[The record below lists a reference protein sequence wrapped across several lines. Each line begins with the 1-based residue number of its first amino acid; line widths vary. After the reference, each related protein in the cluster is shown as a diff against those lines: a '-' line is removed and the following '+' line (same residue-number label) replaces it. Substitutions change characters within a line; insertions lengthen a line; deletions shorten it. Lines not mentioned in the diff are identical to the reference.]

1 MKNKKILIL
10 GAVMAAIIIIGGT
23 IWYFNFQRPRNI
35 AIKEYKSAVEM
46 IEKKNSEID
55 KSTIKLQALI
65 DSNEKP
71 LDVNIIVSAKDT
83 IKKAEVSKILV
94 KKMPDKTDDIIV
106 TTKELSD
113 PVDNTVVIKELNEI
127 FTVLDMSIKQFKQ
140 LNNPKEEFVIER
152 LKTID
157 EITDVQAVTE
167 DNDPNGKLNKAG
179 GYTATVYF
187 ESKNVNHS
195 EVYGSNLIDKGTD
208 AGGSIEVYA
217 NEEDAIK
224 RNEYLAVFDGGIF
237 SSGSHRVVGTMV
249 IRTSNLLTASQQKT
263 LEEKIF
269 NAMIDLK

>member
-1 MKNKKILIL
+1 MKKKKILIL
-10 GAVMAAIIIIGGT
+10 TAVIATIIIIGGS

-35 AIKEYKSAVEM
+35 AIKEYKSTVEL
-46 IEKKNSEID
+46 IEKKNTEID
-55 KSTIKLQALI
+55 KTTLKLQALI

-71 LDVNIIVSAKDT
+71 LNENIIVSAKD
-83 IKKAEVSKILV
+83 IIQKAEVLKVII

-106 TTKELSD
+106 ATKELSD
-113 PVDNTVVIKELNEI
+113 PIDNSGFIKELNDI
-127 FTVLDMSIKQFKQ
+127 YTNLDMSIKQFKQ
-140 LNNPKEEFVIER
+140 LTNPKEEFVIQR

-157 EITDVQAVTE
+157 EITDVQGVTE

-187 ESKNVNHS
+187 VSKNVNQS

-217 NEEDAIK
+217 TQEDAIE
-224 RNEYLAVFDGGIF
+224 RNEYLAIFDGGIF

>member
-10 GAVMAAIIIIGGT
+10 TAVMAAIIIIGVT

-35 AIKEYKSAVEM
+35 AIKEYNSAVEL
-46 IEKKNSEID
+46 IEKKNTEID
-55 KSTIKLQALI
+55 KTTLKLQALI

-71 LDVNIIVSAKDT
+71 LDVNIIVTAKD
-83 IKKAEVSKILV
+83 IIQKAEVSKIII
-94 KKMPDKTDDIIV
+94 KNMPDKTDDIIV
-106 TTKELSD
+106 VTKELSD
-113 PVDNTVVIKELNEI
+113 PVDNTVAIKELNEI

-157 EITDVQAVTE
+157 EITYVQAVTE

-187 ESKNVNHS
+187 ESKNINQS
-195 EVYGSNLIDKGTD
+195 EIYGSNLIDKGTN

-224 RNEYLAVFDGGIF
+224 RNEYLAIFDGGIF

-249 IRTSNLLTASQQKT
+249 IRISNLLTASQQKN

-269 NAMIDLK
+269 NAMILLK